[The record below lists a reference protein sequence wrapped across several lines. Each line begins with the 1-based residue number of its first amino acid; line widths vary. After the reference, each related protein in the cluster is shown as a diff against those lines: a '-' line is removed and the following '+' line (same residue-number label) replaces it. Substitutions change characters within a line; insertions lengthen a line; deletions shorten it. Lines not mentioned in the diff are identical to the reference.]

1 MSFAEDSSKRRYMNA
16 KVVFLHDRV
25 RPYVGDDFLLG
36 DHVAGPS
43 HEHSEDIQCPT
54 PHTQRQPGTRQQA
67 LLRKESKRTER
78 MHQIADAVPL

>member
-25 RPYVGDDFLLG
+25 RPYVG
-36 DHVAGPS
+36 
-43 HEHSEDIQCPT
+43 
-54 PHTQRQPGTRQQA
+54 QRQPGTRQQA